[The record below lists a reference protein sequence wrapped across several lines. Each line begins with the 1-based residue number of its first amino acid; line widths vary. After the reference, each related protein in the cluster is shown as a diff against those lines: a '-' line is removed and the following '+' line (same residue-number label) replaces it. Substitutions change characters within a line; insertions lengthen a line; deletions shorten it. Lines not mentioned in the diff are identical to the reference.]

1 MSTNAE
7 LLEAFNYGT
16 RTERSGSETGLDRIS
31 RRYSGDLYAAAC
43 DGYSLSA
50 QLIDP
55 KPYRD
60 AIRAGEWS
68 LDLYETVGGN

>member
-1 MSTNAE
+1 MATNAE
-7 LLEAFNYGT
+7 LLDAFNYGT
-16 RTERSGSETGLDRIS
+16 RVERSGSENGLDNIS

-50 QLIDP
+50 QFIDP
-55 KPYRD
+55 KPYRA

-68 LDLYETVGGN
+68 RELYETVGGN